1 MSASTIPSAIAD
13 RTPRRRTSPEPAGH
27 PRIIRLAGLI
37 AAVVIADALLVAI
50 VVRIMLA
57 GEARGW
63 LGYRFPGVPAHAA
76 DAIAI
81 FAHNT
86 QALSGVLGLLLIAQL
101 AARAP
106 GRPGRVQ
113 RTVQAAGEVILGG
126 VTAANV
132 LVVGAALGAY
142 GTRMLR
148 SMLPH
153 GPVELAAYTLAIA
166 LYLQVRRRVLP
177 ARQLARAIA
186 ISVVLLAIA
195 AVLETFVSV

>member
-13 RTPRRRTSPEPAGH
+13 RTPRRRTSPGPAGH

-37 AAVVIADALLVAI
+37 AAVMIAGALLVAI

-106 GRPGRVQ
+106 DRPGRVQ
-113 RTVQAAGEVILGG
+113 RTVQAAGELILAGVI
-126 VTAANV
+126 TANV

-142 GTRMLR
+142 GTR
-148 SMLPH
+148 MLPH

-166 LYLQVRRRVLP
+166 LYLQGRHRVLP
-177 ARQLARAIA
+177 ARQLARAIS
-186 ISVVLLAIA
+186 ISVGLLAVA